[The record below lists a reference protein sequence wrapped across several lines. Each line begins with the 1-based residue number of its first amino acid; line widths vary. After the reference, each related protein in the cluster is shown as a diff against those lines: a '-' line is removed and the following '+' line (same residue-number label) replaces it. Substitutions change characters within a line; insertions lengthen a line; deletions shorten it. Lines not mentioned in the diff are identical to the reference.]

1 MLLDTIWNRLLDRLL
16 REERGDG
23 IISWVVLAV
32 GLAAAAAAVIALL
45 ATGDHQRRPVDRQ
58 PDLRRLTRR
67 R

>member
-1 MLLDTIWNRLLDRLL
+1 MLLDAIWNRLLNRAL

-45 ATGDHQRRPVDRQ
+45 RPAITSAAQSIVN
-58 PDLRRLTRR
+58 LISGG
-67 R
+67 

>member
-1 MLLDTIWNRLLDRLL
+1 MLLDKMWNRLLDRLV

-45 ATGDHQRRPVDRQ
+45 RPAIVNAAQ
-58 PDLRRLTRR
+58 SIVNLIGG
-67 R
+67 

>member
-1 MLLDTIWNRLLDRLL
+1 MLLDTMWNRLLDRLV

-45 ATGDHQRRPVDRQ
+45 RPAIVNAAQ
-58 PDLRRLTRR
+58 SIVNLIGG
-67 R
+67 

>member
-1 MLLDTIWNRLLDRLL
+1 MLDAIWNRLLDRLL

-45 ATGDHQRRPVDRQ
+45 RPAITDAAQSIVN
-58 PDLRRLTRR
+58 LISGG
-67 R
+67 

>member
-1 MLLDTIWNRLLDRLL
+1 MLLDKFWNRLLDRLV

-45 ATGDHQRRPVDRQ
+45 RPAITNAAQSIVN
-58 PDLRRLTRR
+58 LISGG
-67 R
+67 

>member
-1 MLLDTIWNRLLDRLL
+1 MLLDAIWNRLLNRAL

-45 ATGDHQRRPVDRQ
+45 RPAI
-58 PDLRRLTRR
+58 TRAAQSIVNLISGSGG
-67 R
+67 

>member
-1 MLLDTIWNRLLDRLL
+1 MLLDTMWNRLLDRLV

-45 ATGDHQRRPVDRQ
+45 RPAITNAAQSIVN
-58 PDLRRLTRR
+58 LIGG
-67 R
+67 

>member
-1 MLLDTIWNRLLDRLL
+1 MLLDTIWNRLLNRML

-45 ATGDHQRRPVDRQ
+45 RPAIVSAAQ
-58 PDLRRLTRR
+58 SIVNTISGS
-67 R
+67 

>member
-1 MLLDTIWNRLLDRLL
+1 MLLDAIWNRLLDRML

-45 ATGDHQRRPVDRQ
+45 RPAIITAAQSIVNMISGG
-58 PDLRRLTRR
+58 
-67 R
+67 

>member
-1 MLLDTIWNRLLDRLL
+1 MLLDALWNRLLDRML

-45 ATGDHQRRPVDRQ
+45 RPAITNAAQSIANVISGSG
-58 PDLRRLTRR
+58 
-67 R
+67 